1 MSEKNKNLFLF
12 FPSAAYLHGLW
23 DVKIVQMSEK
33 NKNLFLF
40 FSECS
45 LSSWPLGH
53 KDSASRARIQLYL
66 RFSEAQLFIL
76 PQNQL
81 GEFWF

>member
-1 MSEKNKNLFLF
+1 MLLPAF
-12 FPSAAYLHGLW
+12 FYLHIHL
-23 DVKIVQMSEK
+23 DTKIVQMSEK
-33 NKNLFLF
+33 NKNLFSF

-81 GEFWF
+81 GGFWF